1 MPVLNT
7 GRYDIDYSDDGAGAP
22 VILIHSSACGN
33 RQWRRLIEDLRDGYR
48 VVALNLF
55 GYGRTTPWPDGHVQT
70 LDDQA
75 DLAAALA
82 RMIGEP
88 LQLVGHSFGGAIA
101 MKAALDLSGQVSS
114 LVLLEPNPFYLLAR
128 HGRDAAYAEIKT
140 LCDDVKTR
148 GGAGDWAWVGR
159 RFADYWN
166 GEGAWAAMSP
176 ERRSGF
182 LGMLSPNFHEWDGVM
197 NETTPAV
204 AWRDLAARTLLVNAA
219 GTKRPIKEIA
229 EILMAELPGMA
240 TAEIPEGGHMAPLV
254 RPDLVNPVVRNFL
267 DAMS

>member
-1 MPVLNT
+1 MPVLAT
-7 GRYDIDYSDDGAGAP
+7 GRYDIDYSDDGAGPA
-22 VILIHSSACGN
+22 VMLLHSSACGN
-33 RQWRRLIEDLRDGYR
+33 RQWRRLIEDLKDGYR

-55 GYGRTTPWPDGHVQT
+55 GYGGTTPWPDGALQT

-75 DLAAALA
+75 ALVAAVAE
-82 RMIGEP
+82 RIGEP
-88 LQLVGHSFGGAIA
+88 LHLVGHSFGGAVA
-101 MKAALDLSGQVSS
+101 MKAALQLSEQVSS
-114 LVLLEPNPFYLLAR
+114 LILLEPNPFYLLA
-128 HGRDAAYAEIKT
+128 HHCRDAAFAEIKA
-140 LCDDVKTR
+140 LRDDTKSH

-182 LGMLSPNFHEWDGVM
+182 LGMLPPVFHEWDCVM
-197 NETTPAV
+197 NEMTPV
-204 AWRDLAARTLLVNAA
+204 EAWRDLATRSLLVHAA

-229 EILMAELPGMA
+229 EILAAELPGMA
-240 TAEIPEGGHMAPLV
+240 KVAIPEGGHMVPLA
-254 RPDLVNPVVRNFL
+254 RPDLVNPVVRDFL